1 MYRKYLIDIQMY
13 GKCTMIRCTVDL
25 GFSPERLGT
34 RHIGASIRGPQQY
47 HGRMG
52 LSMLPDTSVPRTNV
66 RLIVVDF
73 PDCKESLTSFKYFFL
88 PNYDCRRMWKT
99 LCDIA
104 ILLGFFLCN
113 YGWKRMLWKPL
124 CGVAFLL
131 GFFLCNYGWKRMLW
145 KPFSGVAIL
154 LGFVSVNLM
163 FEKAVNY
170 GNRYFSEIS
179 NFNLPGTSFPT
190 EVFYFFMKACI
201 LLIPQLT

>member
-1 MYRKYLIDIQMY
+1 MQMYRKYLIDIQMY

-113 YGWKRMLWKPL
+113 YGWKRMLWKP
-124 CGVAFLL
+124 
-131 GFFLCNYGWKRMLW
+131 
-145 KPFSGVAIL
+145 FSGVAIL